1 MSQPDYF
8 SFDDYKVRLAKL
20 DEIRAL
26 GVDPYP
32 HQYSPTHEIATV
44 LEQYAE
50 EGAGDFD
57 AAKDRK
63 TDHVIVAGR
72 LVLHRAM
79 GKNIFAHIQEG
90 QDVLQVL
97 FNREETKVVG
107 LEEGLEVTAHK
118 FLEKKLDLGDFIGVE
133 GHLFRTGKGELTVF
147 ATSVTLLSKALL
159 PLPDKHAGLVD
170 KEVRYRKRW
179 LDLIANPEV
188 MKTFKMRSRIL
199 SLIRA
204 YFARLDFH
212 EVETPV
218 LERVYGG
225 AQAKPF
231 TTHLNALHQEMFMRI
246 SLEISLKKLIV
257 GGFSRVF
264 EIGRVFRNEGI
275 DATHN
280 PEFTSIEF
288 YAAYWDYNDVMRFT
302 EGLYEFIAKELFGT
316 TKIGIRK
323 DRAGNEHEIDVKT
336 PWTRLTMVG
345 SIKKYGN
352 IDVEKKSDEE
362 LRKILLDKGAHEP
375 KKIHEAPRGILIAM
389 LFEEF
394 VEHHLVQPH
403 FIIDH
408 PIETT
413 PLCKL
418 HRNRELAEK
427 GFVERFEAFILG
439 FEASNAYTE
448 LNDPVLQRELLERQ
462 DRLLQEGDEE
472 ANPIDEE
479 FLESI
484 YQGMPPCGGCGIGI
498 DRLIMLFTG
507 QSSIRDVIFFPLMK
521 EAGVVASTES
531 IS

>member
-1 MSQPDYF
+1 
-8 SFDDYKVRLAKL
+8 
-20 DEIRAL
+20 
-26 GVDPYP
+26 
-32 HQYSPTHEIATV
+32 
-44 LEQYAE
+44 
-50 EGAGDFD
+50 
-57 AAKDRK
+57 
-63 TDHVIVAGR
+63 
-72 LVLHRAM
+72 
-79 GKNIFAHIQEG
+79 
-90 QDVLQVL
+90 
-97 FNREETKVVG
+97 
-107 LEEGLEVTAHK
+107 
-118 FLEKKLDLGDFIGVE
+118 
-133 GHLFRTGKGELTVF
+133 
-147 ATSVTLLSKALL
+147 
-159 PLPDKHAGLVD
+159 
-170 KEVRYRKRW
+170 
-179 LDLIANPEV
+179 
-188 MKTFKMRSRIL
+188 
-199 SLIRA
+199 
-204 YFARLDFH
+204 
-212 EVETPV
+212 
-218 LERVYGG
+218 
-225 AQAKPF
+225 
-231 TTHLNALHQEMFMRI
+231 
-246 SLEISLKKLIV
+246 V